1 MVMEA
6 VAAKVAKQDEEEVEK
21 HTSKNW
27 KKDKEG
33 LDRLREIAGG

>member
-6 VAAKVAKQDEEEVEK
+6 VAAKVAKQDEDEAKK
-21 HTSKNW
+21 HHDKDW

-33 LDRLREIAGG
+33 LARLREIAGG